1 MVAAPSVRDMT
12 RVAVIGAGIVGA
24 ACAYACARRGL
35 RVTVHDRGGL
45 VAGTTGSGEGNILVS
60 DKTPG
65 PELDLALR
73 SNTLWREWAPELDRH
88 VPGGIELEPK
98 GGLIVTRTA
107 TGMTAL
113 TAAAG
118 DLGETLD
125 QRAVRELEPELAR
138 DILGGAFFPQDMQ
151 VQPARAT
158 AALLAAARA
167 LGAVVTF
174 HSEIRRVRDLAAD
187 AVVNAT
193 GAWAGQFGGGL
204 PTEPRRGFILVTE
217 PLPVLIR
224 HKVYSAEYLENVASG
239 DAALQTSTVVEGTPG
254 GPVLIGA
261 TRERVGFDAT
271 PNPAALARL
280 AAGAAALFP
289 FLRDVRIM
297 RSYHGF
303 RPYSPDH
310 LPVIGPDP
318 ATPGLWHAHG
328 HEGAG
333 IGLAPATGELIA
345 DLLTGAVPTV
355 DPAAFA
361 PARFGPSEVAA

>member
-1 MVAAPSVRDMT
+1 M
-12 RVAVIGAGIVGA
+12 IGAGIVGA

-35 RVTVHDRGGL
+35 QVTVYDRGGL

-60 DKTPG
+60 DKAPG

-73 SNTLWREWAPELDRH
+73 SNTLWREWAADLDSEI
-88 VPGGIELEPK
+88 PGGIELERK
-98 GGLIVTRTA
+98 GGLIVTRTPG
-107 TGMTAL
+107 GMAAL
-113 TAAAG
+113 RAAAG
-118 DLGETLD
+118 DLGEMVD
-125 QRAVRELEPELAR
+125 ERAVRELEPELAR

-167 LGAVVTF
+167 LGAMVKLRT
-174 HSEIRRVRDLAAD
+174 EIRRVRDLPAD
-187 AVVNAT
+187 AVINAT
-193 GAWAGQFGGGL
+193 GAWAGQFGSAL
-204 PTEPRRGFILVTE
+204 PIEPRRGFILVTE

-271 PNPAALARL
+271 PNAQALARL

-289 FLRDVRIM
+289 FLRGVRIM

-303 RPYSPDH
+303 RPYSADH
-310 LPVIGPDP
+310 LPIVGPDP
-318 ATPGLWHAHG
+318 GTPGLWHAHG

-345 DLLTGAVPTV
+345 DLLTGTTPAV
-355 DPAAFA
+355 DPEPFS
-361 PARFGPSEVAA
+361 PARFPAVTA